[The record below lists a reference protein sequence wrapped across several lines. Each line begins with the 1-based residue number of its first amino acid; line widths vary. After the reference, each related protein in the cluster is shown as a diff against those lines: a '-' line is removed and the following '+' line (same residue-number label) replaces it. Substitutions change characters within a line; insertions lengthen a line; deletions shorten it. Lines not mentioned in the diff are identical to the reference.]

1 MANTDMGESLGWEDE
16 GKVQESEF
24 VLLEPG
30 IYDYTVTKFERG
42 RFDGSEKMAACP
54 MAKLTIHCKSAT
66 TGMESD
72 VFVNLPL
79 NSKVLF
85 RITQFFKSC
94 GLLPLDAKQ
103 GDGMPMSL
111 FNHVM
116 GRTGK
121 VKIKNRT
128 YKDRDYNEVDEF
140 LKPEQ
145 SAAAPASWG
154 GSGF

>member
-1 MANTDMGESLGWEDE
+1 MANADLGQSYGWEDE

-24 VLLEPG
+24 VLLAPG

-54 MAKLTIHCKSAT
+54 MAKLTLHCKSAE

-72 VFVNLPL
+72 VFVNLQL

-116 GRTGK
+116 GRTGRLK
-121 VKIKNRT
+121 LRNHT
-128 YKDRDYNEVDEF
+128 YNGREYNDVEEF
-140 LKPEQ
+140 LKPEPQ
-145 SAAAPASWG
+145 AAGASWG

>member
-1 MANTDMGESLGWEDE
+1 MANNDLGQSFGWEDE
-16 GKVQESEF
+16 GKVQESEY

-30 IYDYTVTKFERG
+30 VYDYQVTSFERG

-54 MAKLTIHCKSAT
+54 MAKLVLHCRGAE

-72 VFVNLPL
+72 VFVNLQL

-94 GLLPLDAKQ
+94 GLVPVDAQQ
-103 GDGMPMSL
+103 GDSMPMSL
-111 FNHVM
+111 FDHVV

-121 VKIKNRT
+121 LKLKNRT
-128 YKDRDYNEVDEF
+128 YNGREYNEVEEF
-140 LKPEQ
+140 LKP
-145 SAAAPASWG
+145 SPAASAPAWG

>member
-1 MANTDMGESLGWEDE
+1 MASSDLGQSLGWEDE
-16 GKVQESEF
+16 GKVQESEI

-42 RFDGSEKMAACP
+42 RFDGSDKMAACP
-54 MAKLTIHCKSAT
+54 MAKLTLHCKSDR
-66 TGMESD
+66 MESD
-72 VFVNLPL
+72 VFVNLAL

-128 YKDRDYNEVDEF
+128 YNGREYNEVDEW
-140 LKPEQ
+140 LKPEPR
-145 SAAAPASWG
+145 ATTTSWG

>member
-1 MANTDMGESLGWEDE
+1 MADTSLGQSLGWEDE
-16 GKVQESEF
+16 GKVQESEI

-30 IYDYTVTKFERG
+30 IYDYTVTKFERS

-54 MAKLTIHCKSAT
+54 MAKITIHCSNER
-66 TGMESD
+66 MESD

-116 GRTGK
+116 GRTGR

-128 YKDRDYNEVDEF
+128 YHDREYNEVDEW
-140 LKPEQ
+140 LKPEPQ
-145 SAAAPASWG
+145 AAATSWG

>member
-1 MANTDMGESLGWEDE
+1 MASSDLGQSLGWEDE
-16 GKVQESEF
+16 GKVQESEI

-42 RFDGSEKMAACP
+42 RFDGSDKMAACP
-54 MAKLTIHCKSAT
+54 MAKLTLHCK
-66 TGMESD
+66 GDRMESD
-72 VFVNLPL
+72 VFVNLAL

-128 YKDRDYNEVDEF
+128 YNGREYNEVDEW
-140 LKPEQ
+140 LKPEPQ
-145 SAAAPASWG
+145 ATTTSWG